1 MFATALAAGL
11 VAMAARRSKPTWS
24 DAAAAAGQA
33 NVLRARAVA
42 LLPESGAAYEV
53 AMAQLEAAKA
63 HRNAASEV
71 RDWSLGQALRRGA
84 EAPLDCAEIAADVAE
99 LAGEVAQSCEAS
111 SRPDA
116 IAAARLAESAA
127 LIGANLVEVNLV
139 AGVDDALRAE
149 AETAVGR
156 ARRGRER
163 AVTERVG

>member
-11 VAMAARRSKPTWS
+11 VAMAARRSKPTWT

-53 AMAQLEAAKA
+53 AMAQLEAAKE
-63 HRNAASEV
+63 RNAASEV

-84 EAPLDCAEIAADVAE
+84 EAPLACAEIAADVAE
-99 LAGEVAQSCEAS
+99 LAGEVAPSCEPA

-139 AGVDDALRAE
+139 AGVDDELRE
-149 AETAVGR
+149 QAETAVGR

-163 AVTERVG
+163 AVSESAG